1 MAGNSR
7 AAGVSVTAFQA
18 FHSNGIPPSLLGAPG
33 VAPGTTGYGG
43 NDGGVIIEF
52 TNGLHVYLTG
62 DTGPT
67 VDMKFVV
74 KDLYDANLV
83 VANIGGT
90 NTMSPSVAAYAI
102 NEWLRPATVIPTH
115 INQGS
120 TSAGI
125 PTGKLLLEFLAQ
137 VDRKTAVEIPL
148 SGVTM
153 EFNGRGCRVN
163 K

>member
-1 MAGNSR
+1 
-7 AAGVSVTAFQA
+7 
-18 FHSNGIPPSLLGAPG
+18 
-33 VAPGTTGYGG
+33 
-43 NDGGVIIEF
+43 
-52 TNGLHVYLTG
+52 
-62 DTGPT
+62 TGPT

-90 NTMSPSVAAYAI
+90 NTMSPSVAAYVI

-115 INQGS
+115 INQES
-120 TSAGI
+120 TSAGV

-153 EFNGRGCRVN
+153 EFDGRGRRVN